1 MRYVEILEDNFTD
14 EELQEELER
23 RGYEISDLTSNEK
36 EFMDAVASVRVLAS
50 LALNTHARNDLIEAF
65 NSAFNTKL

>member
-1 MRYVEILEDNFTD
+1 MRYVEILKDNFTD
-14 EELQEELER
+14 EELQEEIER

-36 EFMDAVASVRVLAS
+36 EFMDAVVSVRVLAS